1 MLIGAVGGFSPWTS
15 RRSIRLAA
23 AFWRTWLADIGSVLG
38 SPSVCGLRR
47 PSGSWVIPAS
57 LMSLWQPV

>member
-23 AFWRTWLADIGSVLG
+23 AFWRTCVADIGSVLG
-38 SPSVCGLRR
+38 SAVRGRPAAAVGFLGHSGL
-47 PSGSWVIPAS
+47 
-57 LMSLWQPV
+57 L